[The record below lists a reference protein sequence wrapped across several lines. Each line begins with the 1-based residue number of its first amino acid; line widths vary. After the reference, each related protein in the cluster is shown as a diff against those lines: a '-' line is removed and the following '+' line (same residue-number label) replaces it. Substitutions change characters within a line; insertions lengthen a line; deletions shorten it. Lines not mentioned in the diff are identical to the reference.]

1 MLTAI
6 LVILILAFLAIATI
20 LAGGIGLWTRFVAAE
35 EILNPSTPWEQFKFG
50 VFFGLGL
57 MVSVGVA
64 KIIVL
69 LFSHSGFN
77 L

>member
-35 EILNPSTPWEQFKFG
+35 EILKETHEGTRVIIESVDKVEDVTEQLRDKFRLYKKG
-50 VFFGLGL
+50 GG
-57 MVSVGVA
+57 S
-64 KIIVL
+64 
-69 LFSHSGFN
+69 
-77 L
+77 